1 MDRPSDRIM
10 IAQGPRPASDPQRSL
25 WREILKARQAYV
37 LLVPIFLTLGV
48 FVYSPPISALYHAF
62 FDWQPTGETTF
73 VGLEN
78 FRAMFNDEV
87 LIGSFGNM
95 LKLFAFAVVAYTLV
109 PLAVA
114 ELIYAVKNRA
124 AQYLYRVLFLVPI
137 VAPMIVVILLWRFI
151 YDPNVGL
158 LNDLLEASGF
168 GMLKRAWLGEIDTAL
183 YALMFIGFPFVS
195 GTSVLVYLAGLMN
208 IPREIMEAAEL
219 DGVVGWQRIW
229 RIDIPLLMGQIKFF
243 VVLTTISALQGF
255 ETQLVLTQ
263 GGPGWA
269 TQVPGLVMYQSAF
282 QADRFG
288 YASAIGLILF
298 VIALLLTILYFKFI
312 RSSTEFEGR

>member
-158 LNDLLEASGF
+158 LNDLLEATGL

>member
-158 LNDLLEASGF
+158 LNDLLEATGL

-195 GTSVLVYLAGLMN
+195 GTSVLIYLAGLMN

>member
-10 IAQGPRPASDPQRSL
+10 IAPGPRSASDPQRSL

-158 LNDLLEASGF
+158 LNDLLEATGL

-195 GTSVLVYLAGLMN
+195 GTSVLIYLAGLMN